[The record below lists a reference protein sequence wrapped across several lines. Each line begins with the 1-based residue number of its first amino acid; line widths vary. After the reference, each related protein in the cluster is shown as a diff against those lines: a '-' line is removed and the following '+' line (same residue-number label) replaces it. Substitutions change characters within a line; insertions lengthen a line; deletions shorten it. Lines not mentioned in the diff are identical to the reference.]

1 MDKKPEVLKMLSEK
15 TQRDLNLFVVNSCIS
30 EDKEKTEKFYSLIQM
45 VIVETITSQ
54 NKIKKNG

>member
-30 EDKEKTEKFYSLIQM
+30 EDKEKTEKFYSLVQM